1 MVEPEISEV
10 HQVSAGPERGESPAR
25 KAGVLRRFH
34 IPEALMVLGVV
45 LIVAFA
51 VLWARQGHED
61 AGLPAAVQ
69 PTPFPT
75 AAPPTPTPTPP
86 PTETPVPGAP
96 ATVALPTIPRSTP
109 AVATPAPAT
118 SPPTRIVIPAI
129 NLDAPVVEVGW
140 KVVERDGQTTT
151 EWEVADYAAGFHIG
165 SAYPGNVGNTVLSG
179 HHNVRGKVFRYL
191 VNVNPGDLVIL
202 YADGRAYYYRVE
214 SKQILP
220 EKYASDEQRRKN
232 AELIGYFP
240 EERLTLVT
248 CWPYTSNTH
257 RVVVVA
263 RPVPPPADAK

>member
-1 MVEPEISEV
+1 MVGPEVSET
-10 HQVSAGPERGESPAR
+10 HQVSAGAERGESPAR
-25 KAGVLRRFH
+25 KAGVLRRFR

-45 LIVAFA
+45 LILAFA
-51 VLWARQGHED
+51 VLWARQGQEND
-61 AGLPAAVQ
+61 GVPAAVQ

-75 AAPPTPTPTPP
+75 APAPTATPTPP
-86 PTETPVPGAP
+86 PTATPLGGAP
-96 ATVALPTIPRSTP
+96 ATVVLPTIPP
-109 AVATPAPAT
+109 APAPATPVPAT

-140 KVVERDGQTTT
+140 RVVERDGQTTT

-179 HHNVRGKVFRYL
+179 HHNIRGKVFRYL

-220 EKYASDEQRRKN
+220 EKYASDEQQRKN

-240 EERLTLVT
+240 DERLTLVT

-257 RVVVVA
+257 RVVVIA
-263 RPVPPPADAK
+263 RPVPPPADAQ